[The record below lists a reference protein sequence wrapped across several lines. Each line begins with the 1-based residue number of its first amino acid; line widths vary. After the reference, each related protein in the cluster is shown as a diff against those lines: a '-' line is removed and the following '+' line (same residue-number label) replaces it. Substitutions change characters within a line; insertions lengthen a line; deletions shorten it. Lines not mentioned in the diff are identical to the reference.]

1 MWSTWWSRRRNASS
15 SDPESKALS
24 ARVEARVQYF
34 TRGRVTRGARGDGGD
49 EPRDGP
55 LMRAVVWALTRLV
68 DIVNRHRL

>member
-15 SDPESKALS
+15 SDPESKVLS
-24 ARVEARVQYF
+24 ARVEARVAYF
-34 TRGRVTRGARGDGGD
+34 TRGRVTRRARGDSGD

-55 LMRAVVWALTRLV
+55 LTRAVVWVLTRLV

>member
-1 MWSTWWSRRRNASS
+1 MRSTWWSLRRNASS
-15 SDPESKALS
+15 SAQERKALS
-24 ARVEARVQYF
+24 ARVEARVAYF
-34 TRGRVTRGARGDGGD
+34 TRGRVTRHARGDCGD